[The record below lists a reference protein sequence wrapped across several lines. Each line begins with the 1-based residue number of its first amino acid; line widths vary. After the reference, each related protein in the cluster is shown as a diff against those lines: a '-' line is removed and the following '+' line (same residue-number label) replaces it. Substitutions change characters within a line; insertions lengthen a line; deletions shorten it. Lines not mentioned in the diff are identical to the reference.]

1 MIRRE
6 GERLIISGPATLG
19 QAAAILEQGTAQ
31 LREGVKVI
39 DLGEVTDL
47 DSSLLAMM
55 LAWLRESKLLGSP
68 LAFARLPAGLA
79 TIAGL
84 YGVAELLPA
93 AVSATPT
100 ASH

>member
-1 MIRRE
+1 VIRRE

-19 QAAAILEQGTAQ
+19 QAAAILEQGSAQ
-31 LREGVKVI
+31 LREGVRVI

-55 LAWLRESKLLGSP
+55 LAWLREAKLQGSA
-68 LAFARLPAGLA
+68 LSFARLPESLA

-93 AVSATPT
+93 AVAAAPAT
-100 ASH
+100 SH

>member
-6 GERLIISGPATLG
+6 GDRLFISGPATLG
-19 QAAAILEQGTAQ
+19 QAAAILEQGTVQ

-39 DLGEVTDL
+39 DLGEVTEL

-55 LAWLRESKLLGSP
+55 LAWMRESRQSGGA
-68 LAFARLPAGLA
+68 LAFARLPADLS

-84 YGVAELLPA
+84 YGVTELLQ
-93 AVSATPT
+93 AVSPAHH
-100 ASH
+100 SH